1 MSYINNLKINK
12 DIISFELN
20 NSSNDVYISLANA
33 IRRTIISD
41 IDVYIIDGTSAQ
53 FITNTSMLNN
63 EFLKHR
69 LTLIPIIC
77 DLKDINYE
85 NLLISCKIN
94 NDEDNIKSVYVK
106 DFVCTDNITNEI
118 IDNNIIFKYPDILF
132 AKLKHGNQIIFESKL
147 INNSSENGGS
157 FFSVVSKCIYT
168 FKIDEIEANKISK
181 NMNQTEKTS
190 FNTLEIE
197 RVYKKN
203 DNGTPNNYIFSI
215 ESIGFY
221 EPLNIVLK
229 GINLLINKL
238 KYIQNE
244 FKNKSSKKVISKDT
258 DDQDIFIFII
268 DNENETIGNLLSTYL
283 TYNENVL
290 YCGFVIEHP
299 LKKNI
304 LIKIKL
310 KDNNNLENIILLI
323 DSNIDFLIN
332 ILNNI
337 LNDIK

>member
-20 NSSNDVYISLANA
+20 NSSNDIYISLANA

-41 IDVYIIDGTSAQ
+41 IDAYIIDENSTQ

-77 DLKDINYE
+77 DLNNINYE
-85 NLLISCKIN
+85 NLVISCKIN

-106 DFVCTDNITNEI
+106 DFICTDNTTNEI

-132 AKLKHGNQIIFESKL
+132 AKLKYSNQIIFESKL
-147 INNSSENGGS
+147 INNTSENGGS

-168 FKIDEIEANKISK
+168 FKIDEIEANKISE
-181 NMNQTEKTS
+181 NMTQPEKTS

-203 DNGTPNNYIFSI
+203 NNGNPNNYIFSI

-238 KYIQNE
+238 KYVQNE
-244 FKNKSSKKVISKDT
+244 FKNKSSKKVISKDI
-258 DDQDIFIFII
+258 DDQDFFIFII

-290 YCGFVIEHP
+290 YSGFIIEHP

-304 LIKIKL
+304 LLKIKL